1 MKVLDQQESQHAL
14 QLRLSAPA
22 NSDQNLFLRLNDP
35 KIHLRTDGA
44 EVSANFSQLQ
54 IHFPPGA
61 GYVEK
66 VVTLSW

>member
-1 MKVLDQQESQHAL
+1 MKILDQRESQHAL
-14 QLRLSAPA
+14 QLRLSALA
-22 NSDQNLFLRLNDP
+22 NSNQQLFLRLNDP

>member
-1 MKVLDQQESQHAL
+1 
-14 QLRLSAPA
+14 
-22 NSDQNLFLRLNDP
+22 LNDP
-35 KIHLRTDGA
+35 KINLRTDGA
-44 EVSANFSQLQ
+44 EVFANFSQLQ